1 MKEKRLIPVK
11 TRLLSLP
18 DIKGPDGL
26 PLLPIPGV
34 GYGAPQRSSSAR
46 VRAYVS
52 LYVPLKK
59 TITPIKDMQ
68 LRELG
73 DHPLEPEEGD
83 S

>member
-1 MKEKRLIPVK
+1 MKEKLLPVK
-11 TRLLSLP
+11 TKLLSLP
-18 DIKGPDGL
+18 DIRGPDGL
-26 PLLPIPGV
+26 PLLPPAGV
-34 GYGAPQRSSSAR
+34 GYVGDPERSGDAR
-46 VRAYVS
+46 VQAYVS
-52 LYVPLKK
+52 LYVPLKN